1 METVSVLKIEIGNW
15 GSAMEENQF
24 EESARM
30 LERMAHRI
38 RENERWP
45 SSATS
50 WGVFDINGNAVGHA
64 ITINRRVP

>member
-15 GSAMEENQF
+15 GSAMDENQY

-45 SSATS
+45 SSP

-64 ITINRRVP
+64 VTINRRVP